1 MLDEAAR
8 VDELQER
15 FRGYEVVFA
24 AVKLAGAWGAGCVCF
39 LSLVVERIGWL
50 VGSFVWSFVVG
61 GGGEDGGGKTEMR
74 RRVETNEKRKT
85 QRWRDTR
92 RIAV

>member
-1 MLDEAAR
+1 MVMKLYSRPSSSPGRGER
-8 VDELQER
+8 V
-15 FRGYEVVFA
+15 VSV
-24 AVKLAGAWGAGCVCF
+24 F

-50 VGSFVWSFVVG
+50 VGSFVCSFVVG